1 MRKFIKS
8 LISFTSNFKTNSKI
22 FIFEV
27 MKNNSNKI
35 TLIYVLILMF
45 VAFIGHQFFLDY
57 TKNSENISS
66 YLYIRDFIFIFISG
80 IILKFILL
88 HNEKN
93 NKSVFEKLQIT
104 NNEILE
110 SNERYDIVAK
120 ATSDTIWDWKI
131 EDDSFL
137 WNKGIQGVFGYKKEE
152 VGKTSK
158 WWFERIHPE
167 DSLKMSVKLYS
178 FLEQKTEKWQD
189 EYRFQCADGSYKYVF
204 DRGFLVKDKDGKPI
218 RMIGAIQDVTKQKE
232 EEQRLRLL
240 ETVITQT
247 KDAVMITDIDTT
259 QNVIPNIIFVNSAFT
274 DMTGYTAEEV
284 IGKSPIMFIGAKSD
298 MLEFDKL
305 KTAIQ
310 EYRECFVETINYK
323 KNGEEFWNNFS
334 MIPVTDKDG
343 EHSHWISIQ
352 RDVTEEKN
360 KEKEREQL
368 IRELTQN
375 NKDLKQFSYI
385 TSHNLRAPLSNLTG
399 LLNLV
404 EDMDIEDP
412 ELKEIITGFTKSTHL
427 LNETIN
433 DLVKV
438 VIIKDNP
445 SIHKEKVLIK
455 EIFENVFNQLSFL
468 IGLHKP
474 ILKIDLEEVSIL
486 NINKSYLESIFLNLL
501 TNAIKYR
508 SENRQLK
515 VNISSKVEDDNLV
528 LTFKDNGVGID
539 LVRNRDKIFGLY
551 QRFHNHP
558 DSKGLGLYLVKSQV
572 EAMGGTINVESTV
585 GKGTTFTIIFKNN

>member
-1 MRKFIKS
+1 
-8 LISFTSNFKTNSKI
+8 
-22 FIFEV
+22 
-27 MKNNSNKI
+27 
-35 TLIYVLILMF
+35 MF

-57 TKNSENISS
+57 IKNSPEHTSL
-66 YLYIRDFIFIFISG
+66 YFYIRDLFFIVISG
-80 IILKFILL
+80 LILKLILH
-88 HNEKN
+88 HNEQN
-93 NKSVFEKLQIT
+93 NKSVFEKLKLT

-131 EDDSFL
+131 EDDSFI
-137 WNKGIQGVFGYKKEE
+137 WNKGIQGIFGYKKED
-152 VGKTSK
+152 VGKTSN

-204 DRGFLVKDKDGKPI
+204 DRGFLVKDKEGKPI

-247 KDAVMITDIDTT
+247 KDAVMITDIDTSKE
-259 QNVIPNIIFVNSAFT
+259 VIPNIIFVNSAFT
-274 DMTGYTAEEV
+274 DMTGYTAEDV
-284 IGKSPIMFIGAKSD
+284 IGKSPIMFIGPKSD
-298 MLEFDKL
+298 ILEFDKL

-310 EYRECFVETINYK
+310 DYKECFVETINYK

-334 MIPVTDKDG
+334 MIPVTNKDG

-404 EDMDIEDP
+404 EDMTIEDP
-412 ELKEIITGFTKSTHL
+412 ELKEIITGFSKSTHL

-445 SIHKEKVLIK
+445 SIQKEKVLIK

-508 SENRQLK
+508 SENKQLR
-515 VNISSKVEDDNLV
+515 VTISSKVVDNDLI
-528 LTFKDNGVGID
+528 LTFKDNGIGID

-585 GKGTTFTIIFKNN
+585 GKGTTFIIVFKNS

>member
-1 MRKFIKS
+1 
-8 LISFTSNFKTNSKI
+8 
-22 FIFEV
+22 

-45 VAFIGHQFFLDY
+45 VAIVGHKFVLNY
-57 TKNSENISS
+57 SS
-66 YLYIRDFIFIFISG
+66 GSAPESILKYSYVKDFILILFSG
-80 IILKFILL
+80 FVFKFILYRNDKK
-88 HNEKN
+88 NE
-93 NKSVFEKLQIT
+93 SIFEKLQHT
-104 NNEILE
+104 NNEIIE

-131 EDDSFL
+131 EADSFI
-137 WNKGIQGVFGYKKEE
+137 WNKGIQGVFGYKKED
-152 VGKTSK
+152 VGRTSK
-158 WWFERIHPE
+158 WWFDRIHPE

-204 DRGFLVKDKDGKPI
+204 DRGFLVKDKEGKPI
-218 RMIGAIQDVTKQKE
+218 RMIGAIQDITKQKE

-240 ETVITQT
+240 ETVITQS
-247 KDAVMITDIDTT
+247 KDAVMITDIDTSE
-259 QNVIPNIIFVNSAFT
+259 NVIPNIIFVNSAFT
-274 DMTGYTAEEV
+274 DMTGYPAEEV
-284 IGKSPIMFIGAKSD
+284 IGKSPAMLFGAKSD
-298 MLEFDKL
+298 ILEFDKI

-310 EYRECFVETINYK
+310 EYRECFVETISYK
-323 KNGEEFWNNFS
+323 KNKEEFWVNFS
-334 MIPVTDKDG
+334 MIPVTNKDG
-343 EHSHWISIQ
+343 EHSHWVSIQ
-352 RDVTEEKN
+352 RDVTEEK
-360 KEKEREQL
+360 ERDKEREHL

-404 EDMDIEDP
+404 DDMVIPDP
-412 ELKEIITGFTKSTHL
+412 ELKEIINGFSKSTHL

-445 SIHKEKVLIK
+445 SIEKEKVLIK

-474 ILKIDLEEVSIL
+474 ILKIDLEEITIL

-501 TNAIKYR
+501 TNSIKYR
-508 SENRQLK
+508 SENKQLR
-515 VNISSKVEDDNLV
+515 VTISSKVEEDNLI
-528 LTFKDNGVGID
+528 LTFKDNGIGID
-539 LVRNRDKIFGLY
+539 LERNGDKIFGLY

-572 EAMGGTINVESTV
+572 EAMGGTISVESEI
-585 GKGTTFTIIFKNN
+585 GKGTTFTIMFKNN